1 MGNDSTWS
9 WSSWHQLIT
18 SGGLGTMGFGF
29 PAAIGAK
36 IGNRDKEV
44 VCFTG
49 DGGFQMN
56 IQEMATAVVQEAPV
70 IICLFNNYYLGMV
83 RQMQQLVLWKTL

>member
-1 MGNDSTWS
+1 VGTQYLELD
-9 WSSWHQLIT
+9 SWHQLIT
-18 SGGLGTMGFGF
+18 SGDLARWDLDFRRRS
-29 PAAIGAK
+29 GAK

-70 IICLFNNYYLGMV
+70 IICTV
-83 RQMQQLVLWKTL
+83 QQLLP